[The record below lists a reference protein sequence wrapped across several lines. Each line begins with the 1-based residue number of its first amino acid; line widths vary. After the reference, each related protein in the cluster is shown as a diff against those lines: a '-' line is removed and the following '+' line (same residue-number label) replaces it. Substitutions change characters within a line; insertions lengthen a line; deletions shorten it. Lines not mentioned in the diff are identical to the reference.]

1 MPPELILRLQ
11 GLQAQMRIR
20 KRHRG
25 QPERNGRN
33 RHTISVAGDGY
44 LPVEEISA
52 SCETLG
58 EKGHFIDP
66 DGKLYIEET
75 G

>member
-1 MPPELILRLQ
+1 MTAKFFGNDNLEKYEQTI
-11 GLQAQMRIR
+11 
-20 KRHRG
+20 
-25 QPERNGRN
+25 
-33 RHTISVAGDGY
+33 TISVAGDGY